1 MERMGTRNL
10 PFMAGTAVA
19 YGLPYE
25 EAVKALSLNPA
36 KIMGIDG
43 KYGSLEVGKSATL
56 FVSRGDAL
64 NMATNSLSLAFIDGR
79 SIQLTNMQTEM
90 YQLYKKKY
98 DSERKK

>member
-1 MERMGTRNL
+1 MGTRNL

-19 YGLPYE
+19 YGLPSE

-36 KIMGIDG
+36 TILGIGD

-56 FVSRGDAL
+56 FVSTGDAL
-64 NMATNSLSLAFIDGR
+64 NMSTNNLRLAFIDGR
-79 SIQLTNMQTEM
+79 NIELTNMQSEM